1 VARKKKPAHQD
12 TAPYPRIIARGRR
25 PQRRLAV
32 IIGQDRSQWTD
43 FYQAVLSAP
52 WWLFLSG
59 LAAAYF
65 ATNAVFAGLYMLD
78 PAGIEN
84 ARPGSFRDALFF
96 SMQTLGTYSTNV
108 MAPKSFYVDTVVT
121 IESFFSVLN
130 IAIAT
135 GAVFARVSRP
145 TARVIFSRHA
155 VVTAF
160 EGVPTLM
167 FRVANQRGNQ
177 ILEAAITVTLARQI
191 TTREGHHMRRFM
203 ELPLVRARSPLFALS
218 WTVMHPI
225 DENSPIFGA
234 TRDSLVD
241 DMAEFI
247 VVLSGTDE
255 TFADTI
261 YARHSYMPDEIHWNK
276 RFADIISVRP
286 DGRRLVD
293 LGKFHSV
300 NDTEPS

>member
-1 VARKKKPAHQD
+1 M
-12 TAPYPRIIARGRR
+12 
-25 PQRRLAV
+25 
-32 IIGQDRSQWTD
+32 
-43 FYQAVLSAP
+43 YQAMLSAP
-52 WWLFLSG
+52 WWMFLSA
-59 LAAAYF
+59 LAVAYF
-65 ATNAVFAGLYMLD
+65 AVNALFAGLYMLD
-78 PAGIEN
+78 PGGIEN

-108 MAPKSFYVDTVVT
+108 MAPKSLYVDTVVT

-145 TARVIFSRHA
+145 TARVIFSRNA
-155 VVTAF
+155 VVTLF

-177 ILEAAITVTLARQI
+177 ILEAAITLTLARQ
-191 TTREGHHMRRFM
+191 TVTREGHHMRRFE
-203 ELPLVRARSPLFALS
+203 ELTLVRARSPLFALS

-225 DENSPIFGA
+225 DATSPIYGA
-234 TRDSLVD
+234 TRESLLD
-241 DMAEFI
+241 AHAEFI
-247 VVLSGTDE
+247 IVLSGTDE

-276 RFADIISVRP
+276 RFVDIISTRP

-293 LGKFHSV
+293 LRKFHSV
-300 NDTEPS
+300 KDVEGT